1 MERVRLTEDLYM
13 SRVVQGLWRLKEWN
27 MSEQQRL
34 KFVEEALDMGVTA
47 FDHADIYGD
56 YTCENLFG
64 KVLALK
70 PALRKRMQILTK
82 CGIKLLSSRYPQR
95 KIKHYDT
102 GYDYIISSVER
113 SLENLNTEY
122 IDVLMIHRPDP
133 LMDPAAT
140 ARAFE
145 KLASDG
151 KVLHFGVSN
160 FTPMQFKMLRRF
172 WDGDLVTNQIEV
184 SPYNLEHFHNGNLE
198 FLLKEGIRPMAWSPL
213 SGGNIFDPHD
223 KKGIRVKEKLEEVAM
238 QLGLDGIDKV
248 IYSWIAHHPAGIMP
262 VTGTGKTQRLKRAV
276 DGLRVPITREQWF
289 EIYSASLGQDV
300 P

>member
-1 MERVRLTEDLYM
+1 MERVKLTEDLLI
-13 SRVVQGLWRLKEWN
+13 SRIVQGFWRVNEWN
-27 MSEQQRL
+27 LNDQQLL
-34 KFVEEALDMGVTA
+34 KFVEEALEMGVTT

-64 KVLALK
+64 KVLDLK
-70 PALRKRMQILTK
+70 PGLRKRMQIITK
-82 CGIKLLSSRYPQR
+82 CGIKLLSAKYPQR

-102 GYDYIISSVER
+102 GYDHIISSVER

-122 IDVLMIHRPDP
+122 IDVLLIHRPDP

-160 FTPMQFKMLRRF
+160 FTPMQHQMLSRYFDRR
-172 WDGDLVTNQIEV
+172 LITNQIEI

-198 FLLKEGIRPMAWSPL
+198 YLLKEGIRPMAWSPL
-213 SGGNIFDPHD
+213 SGGSIFNPSD
-223 KKGIRVKEKLEEVAM
+223 KKGLRVKEKLEDVAM
-238 QLGLDGIDKV
+238 QLGIDGIDKV
-248 IYSWIAHHPAGIMP
+248 IYSWIAYHPAGIIP
-262 VTGTGKTQRLKRAV
+262 VTGTGKTHRLKRAL
-276 DGLRVPITREQWF
+276 DSLRIPMTREQWF
-289 EIYSASLGQDV
+289 EIYAASLGHDV